1 MNLHHHFHPIV
12 ATPFR
17 NDSGYWEVLPCEALR
32 PIVRCF
38 WFSLSVPGPAT
49 LVVPDACMDI
59 LFTVDASTRRISA
72 RFCGMN
78 DAPFYA
84 PANMPG
90 CFTFGVRFFAWSA
103 ALFAEESLRDTK
115 NACCDAERHF
125 PSLVSALSPRL
136 ARSRNFAECVAQ
148 AEACL
153 PRALSFCSP
162 DDTLMNAVW
171 SVLHSHGN
179 LRAGQLAR
187 DSHISPRQLERLFA
201 QHIGVSP
208 KGFASL
214 VRYQSLW
221 REAVFSSHFDVLDA
235 VERYGYVDQAHL
247 LNSFK
252 QFHSLSLRDAL
263 AKARQN
269 VGFLQAGAPLI

>member
-90 CFTFGVRFFAWSA
+90 CFTFGVRFFA
-103 ALFAEESLRDTK
+103 
-115 NACCDAERHF
+115 
-125 PSLVSALSPRL
+125 
-136 ARSRNFAECVAQ
+136 
-148 AEACL
+148 
-153 PRALSFCSP
+153 
-162 DDTLMNAVW
+162 
-171 SVLHSHGN
+171 
-179 LRAGQLAR
+179 
-187 DSHISPRQLERLFA
+187 
-201 QHIGVSP
+201 
-208 KGFASL
+208 
-214 VRYQSLW
+214 
-221 REAVFSSHFDVLDA
+221 
-235 VERYGYVDQAHL
+235 
-247 LNSFK
+247 
-252 QFHSLSLRDAL
+252 
-263 AKARQN
+263 
-269 VGFLQAGAPLI
+269 